1 MDWAD
6 MIFVKSFTPF
16 SKLKKLTCKKRVNR
30 DILNLKYD
38 GFGVSIHILGI
49 ISQVLCVHA
58 HFMFYQWAQFDIIQ
72 LYLKHTQG
80 EILSEW

>member
-1 MDWAD
+1 

-38 GFGVSIHILGI
+38 GFSVSIHILGI

-58 HFMFYQWAQFDIIQ
+58 HFMFYQWARFDIIQ